1 MRVLTEERGPQ
12 RASKS
17 QKAVVVDG
25 PNLYFALKGEGRQID
40 YEALRQSLLGEEEG
54 RAIYVSFLSPDP
66 QKAEKHQAFLEAL
79 RKKGWEVRQTTEPAR
94 YGKERGVDVLV
105 ALALVELAGEAQEVC
120 LVSGDKDLVPAVRA
134 AQGLGA
140 RVVVVAPQGVIAQA
154 LAEAADEVR
163 LI

>member
-1 MRVLTEERGPQ
+1 MTAAEIKSPQ
-12 RASKS
+12 RA
-17 QKAVVVDG
+17 QKIGRAIVVDG

-40 YEALRQSLLGEEEG
+40 YEALRQSLLGGEEG
-54 RAIYVSFLSPDP
+54 RAIYISFLSPDP
-66 QKAEKHQAFLEAL
+66 QKAEKHRAFLEAL
-79 RKKGWEVRQTTEPAR
+79 RKKGWEVRQTSEPAR

-140 RVVVVAPQGVIAQA
+140 RVVVAAPQGVIAQA